1 MKKQC
6 IWIALFALFITVSCE
21 KPDFTEDEEREEKK
35 ENVND
40 EDTFDAGGDS
50 TSDGYLSVAE
60 AIQVDDEETIIVK
73 AYIVGAT
80 TRTMKYATFTPPF
93 VYGKYELKASILL
106 GDSPATKG
114 MEFYDGE
121 VLPVCINEYKRYQ
134 NALNLYDHEEL
145 WNKQIIIM
153 GKRKP
158 YYNRPGLKSIMGY
171 EILDNEE

>member
-1 MKKQC
+1 MKKQG
-6 IWIALFALFITVSCE
+6 IWIALFALFLTASCE

-35 ENVND
+35 EEVNN
-40 EDTFDAGGDS
+40 EDNFDAGGGS

-60 AIQVDDEETIIVK
+60 AIQMDDEETVIVK

-80 TRTMKYATFTPPF
+80 TRTMKYATYSPPF
-93 VYGKYELKASILL
+93 VYGKYELKAAILL
-106 GDSPATKG
+106 GDTPATED
-114 MEFYDGE
+114 MEFYDDE

-134 NALNLYDHEEL
+134 NDLNLYDHPEY